1 MRINFYSL
9 RLGVWMLTFVGI
21 LALSSCLRD
30 NLEPING
37 DLTIRVKVMVP
48 IETPS
53 TRSRVIYDDNG
64 NNVGP
69 EIQRYV
75 NDVYALIFNED
86 GTSLLYSVKMSL
98 VSGDNMDETQTYD
111 ASIVLDETL
120 NATMWI
126 VTNLEQNGFSTTEV
140 QELVGKSK
148 EEVQAALVFPYDYT
162 ENTDGLTLSGWDITQ
177 HSLPMW
183 GEAISSSGSAALT
196 LDPQSGN
203 MIYVY
208 ANMYRA
214 VAKMGFTIDMEEGDE
229 YGGDEYAT
237 FNLREVYVYYAQDN
251 GAVAPAVGREP
262 DSEWQ
267 YLVPDVPSSSSTLGA
282 PIKYDLGEG
291 IYNGEEWFNEIFL
304 AECDNSE
311 APSTGLVLVL
321 GGIYAPEGVSD
332 EEEMSYYRVDIVYE
346 DGTTVDVIRNHSYI
360 FRIVGIESVGTSD
373 PDPDRATD
381 GLIVEIE
388 DYTEEEMKGI
398 NSQYTLTV
406 NKSAFAFNAIAVETN
421 SLEIETDG
429 TTWNW
434 DNGVYYRGTDTD
446 GVERYFVYIVT
457 DENGNMTVYDGETLE
472 PLTLTGTANE
482 NGLFIETI
490 GGTAYV
496 FYEYSTTDGVEYT
509 VLVNWLNITA
519 GAQNTDTSGTYEYTA
534 EPNVGIW
541 EFNRYAYLYITAGSI
556 RKQIQFAQP
565 VGESANS
572 TVITKAGTYAFNATE
587 RGNGGTAAER
597 DDGSYDEGVNF
608 AFSTTLNK
616 EDVNSVGLIWETS
629 DGLVTV
635 EWDDAAQEL
644 FAKTGCVKYTVN
656 NVRMYTPDGQ
666 SPQTGYWSGSVFD
679 EGNGGN
685 ALIGAFDLNNQLLWS
700 WHVWVVPDY
709 FDGVKTELWGTGYEF
724 MDRNLGAYSNL
735 PGSKS
740 FGLLYQWGRK
750 DPFIGAYR
758 EDRERD
764 YHTVPKQYT
773 KMYIN
778 PYTGSDWYWD
788 DFNDSVYG
796 NNYDGEEAILEY
808 TVHYPTTILDN
819 GLLSEEHS
827 LTSAHGLWGAE
838 TTDVEDLEHGS
849 KTMWDPCPE
858 GYRVPTL
865 NALTIYDGVNDMWTS
880 SGTAGVA
887 QTQHAYRTLRYV
899 PIVNDGAS
907 NAPWQTGGATST
919 FVSDAPFYGFW
930 LEYGDWGGTG
940 TFASTYSTSYGV
952 GYYDTTND
960 PYFSSFGYIDD
971 YVGSKPDWATW
982 LPLAG
987 IYNGSMDHFGRA
999 GMTDQGPEGN
1009 PYLPASSLHVTSVL
1023 WGNSPTD
1030 TNSNYPGGLLL
1041 HGTEGA
1047 YALHNGNTMYEY
1059 SAGTANGSGGGN
1071 SSSVATEGEGYWTNE
1086 HSGASNTAVAWW
1098 TGSDSAGQ
1106 WNYNG
1111 TYVTQGNATWS
1122 DENGMPGSGRH
1133 FHSFADPTISTLAN
1147 PSYAAS
1153 VRCIVDKARLNANA
1167 NVIYEAD
1174 GTTTAAG
1181 KTYNLYQYEGTVADY
1196 TTFELNFTIYSIE
1209 SWQVSNPGAKWISVS
1224 PMNGNTA
1231 DAYGSSEVL
1240 TVKYNSG
1247 TTTVPQDGE
1256 GATITIKFLS
1266 GSTQTIAISYAG
1278 EYYRGN

>member
-1 MRINFYSL
+1 MRINNFYSVK
-9 RLGVWMLTFVGI
+9 RLGVWVLILVGI

-30 NLEPING
+30 NLVEPING
-37 DLTIRVKVMVP
+37 ELTIRAKVVVP

-53 TRSRVIYDDNG
+53 TRSRVVYEDND

-75 NDVYALIFNED
+75 NDVYALIFDEE
-86 GTSLLYSVKMSL
+86 GESLLYSVKMNL
-98 VSGDNMDETQTYD
+98 ASGDNMDETQTYD

-126 VTNLEQNGFSTTEV
+126 VTNVEQNGFTKAEV

-148 EEVQAALVFPYDYT
+148 AEVQAALVFPYDYT

-183 GEAISSSGSAALT
+183 GEATTSSGSAALT
-196 LDPQSGN
+196 LDPESGN

-214 VAKMGFTIDMEEGDE
+214 VAKMGFTIAMEEED
-229 YGGDEYAT
+229 DYAT
-237 FNLREVYVYYAQDN
+237 FNLREVYVYYAQDA
-251 GAVAPAVGREP
+251 GAAVPGVENEP
-262 DSEWQ
+262 DSDWQ
-267 YLVPDVPSSSSTLGA
+267 YLTPDVPSSSSTLSA
-282 PIKYDLGEG
+282 PIKYDLGDG
-291 IYNGEEWFNEIFL
+291 IYNGEEWFNEVFL

-311 APSTGLVLVL
+311 APSNGLVLVL
-321 GGIYAPEGVSD
+321 GGIYAPDGVSD
-332 EEEMSYYRVDIVYE
+332 AEEMSYYRVDMVNDI
-346 DGTTVDVIRNHSYI
+346 GTVDVIRNHSYI

-406 NKSAFAFNAIAVETN
+406 NQSAFAFNAIAAEVK

-429 TTWNW
+429 TTWSW

-446 GVERYFVYIVT
+446 GAQRYFVYIVT
-457 DENGNMTVYDGETLE
+457 DEYGNLTVYDGETLE
-472 PLTLTGTANE
+472 ELNLPSSREDA
-482 NGLFIETI
+482 GLVLETI
-490 GGTAYV
+490 GTTTYV
-496 FYEYSTTDGVEYT
+496 FYQYFTDEGVACT

-519 GAQNTDTSGTYEYTA
+519 GEITSTSGSYEYTA
-534 EPNVGIW
+534 EPNIGIW
-541 EFNRYAYLYITAGSI
+541 EFNRYAYFYITAGSI

-572 TVITKAGTYAFNATE
+572 TVITKAGTYAFNATK
-587 RGNGGTAAER
+587 RGNGGTSAETDTGDY
-597 DDGSYDEGVNF
+597 DDEINF
-608 AFSTTLNK
+608 AFSTTLSK
-616 EDVNSVGLIWETS
+616 DEINSVGLIWETS

-635 EWDDAAQEL
+635 TWDEEAQEL
-644 FAKTGCVKYTVN
+644 FEKTGCVKYTVN
-656 NVRMYTPDGQ
+656 NVPMYTPDGYP
-666 SPQTGYWSGSVFD
+666 SYSGYWGGYVFD

-685 ALIGAFDLNNQLLWS
+685 ALIGTFDENNQLLWS

-709 FDGVKTELWGTGYEF
+709 FDGVKTELWGTGYEY

-758 EDRERD
+758 EDHERD

-773 KMYIN
+773 NMGTN
-778 PYTGSDWYWD
+778 PATNEPWSWGDYDDSTFEGS
-788 DFNDSVYG
+788 
-796 NNYDGEEAILEY
+796 YDGEEAILEY
-808 TVHYPTTILDN
+808 TVHCPTTLLDD
-819 GLLSEEHS
+819 GLLSGDHAYS
-827 LTSAHGLWGAE
+827 SAHGLWGCE
-838 TTDVEDLEHGS
+838 STDVQEEEHGS

-865 NALTIYDGVNDMWTS
+865 NALTINDGTNDMWDVQTDARV
-880 SGTAGVA
+880 GLV
-887 QTQHAYRTLRYV
+887 QTQHASQTLRYV
-899 PIVNDGAS
+899 PIANDG
-907 NAPWQTGGATST
+907 NTNPWQTGGNTST

-940 TFASTYSTSYGV
+940 NFASTYSTSYGV
-952 GYYDTTND
+952 GYYDTEND
-960 PYFSSFGYIDD
+960 PSFSSFGYIDG
-971 YVGSKPDWATW
+971 YVGTKPDWATW

-987 IYNGSMDHFGRA
+987 LYNGSMDHFGRA
-999 GMTDQGPEGN
+999 GMTDQGPDN
-1009 PYLPASSLHVTSVL
+1009 DPYLPASSLQVTSVL
-1023 WGNSPTD
+1023 WGNSPTA
-1030 TNSNYPGGLLL
+1030 TNSDYPGGLLL

-1047 YALHNGNTMYEY
+1047 YALHNGDTMYEY
-1059 SAGTANGSGGGN
+1059 SAGTVNGLGGGTP
-1071 SSSVATEGEGYWTNE
+1071 SSVATEGEGYWTNE
-1086 HSGASNTAVAWW
+1086 HNGASNTVVAWW
-1098 TGSDSAGQ
+1098 TGTDNSDDG
-1106 WNYNG
+1106 WNYND
-1111 TYVTQGNATWS
+1111 TYVNATTASWS

-1153 VRCIVDKARLNANA
+1153 VRCIVDKQRLNAAA
-1167 NVIYEAD
+1167 NVVYEAD
-1174 GTTTAAG
+1174 GTTVASG
-1181 KTYNLYQYEGTVADY
+1181 TYNLYQYAGTAAASAS
-1196 TTFELNFTIYSIE
+1196 FELSFSIYSIE

-1224 PMNGNTA
+1224 PMSGNTA
-1231 DAYGSSEVL
+1231 DAYGSMDEL
-1240 TVKYNSG
+1240 TVKYNSS
-1247 TTTVPQDGE
+1247 TTSTPEEGETATV
-1256 GATITIKFLS
+1256 TIKFLI

-1278 EYYRGN
+1278 VYSGN